1 MSQEHIE
8 PTPAAFGKVIAG
20 HFKIAHPE
28 PVEGH
33 EIARICRSTAA
44 SDDDAL
50 LLAAFK
56 QRYPALDFHLT
67 RGSEEWYRIGGV
79 VDTVGNRLAK
89 DISEWADRAF
99 IECGQNFKTLLRH
112 CREHGLVATRHQGIT
127 LYIAVSLGEQAEDFL
142 QIEIDRL
149 QEVRDRLLVGA
160 ECRPQDLEEL
170 IDPID
175 PIDVDQEPLGP
186 IAYVY
191 RRKTEV
197 AVFMEELARHQAVKH
212 PVQRFMDD
220 WNRSNAGRQQSFCHE
235 WNLKL
240 HQARGRF
247 GEKKMDVAVMPVR
260 STPLPRM
267 ESNAGRKGTAL
278 QGVLGHFDKQAGFPF
293 AWFFYMVAKQYVPPL
308 LGDAVYKDLDSDFAY
323 LPHRDAT
330 VLREWVADPYF
341 V

>member
-1 MSQEHIE
+1 MTQQHTESPQL
-8 PTPAAFGKVIAG
+8 PSAKVIAG
-20 HFKIAHPE
+20 HFQAAHPDT
-28 PVEGH
+28 VSGH
-33 EIARICRSTAA
+33 ELARICRGSAA
-44 SDDDAL
+44 TDDDSG
-50 LLAAFK
+50 LLAALK
-56 QRYPALDFHLT
+56 ARYPSLDFRLT

-79 VDTVGNRLAK
+79 VDSAGNRLAK
-89 DISEWADRAF
+89 DIAEWADRAF
-99 IECGQNFKTLLRH
+99 IECGQNFKTLLRY
-112 CREHGLVATRHQGIT
+112 CRENGLVATRHQGLT
-127 LYIAVSLGEQAEDFL
+127 LYIAASVGERAEDFL

-149 QEVRDRLLVGA
+149 QEVRDRLLVGGDSP
-160 ECRPQDLEEL
+160 PQDLEEL

-175 PIDVDQEPLGP
+175 PKNVEQEPLGP
-186 IAYVY
+186 VTYAY

-197 AVFMEELARHQAVKH
+197 AVFMEELARHQAAKH

-220 WNRSNAGRQQSFCHE
+220 WNRSNAGRHRPFCHE

-260 STPLPRM
+260 ATPLPRM
-267 ESNAGRKGTAL
+267 EANSGKKGTAL
-278 QGVLGHFDKQAGFPF
+278 QAALGHFDKHAGFPF
-293 AWFFYMVAKQYVPPL
+293 AWFFYMAAKQYVPPV
-308 LGDAVYKDLDSDFAY
+308 LGDTVYKDLDSEFAY